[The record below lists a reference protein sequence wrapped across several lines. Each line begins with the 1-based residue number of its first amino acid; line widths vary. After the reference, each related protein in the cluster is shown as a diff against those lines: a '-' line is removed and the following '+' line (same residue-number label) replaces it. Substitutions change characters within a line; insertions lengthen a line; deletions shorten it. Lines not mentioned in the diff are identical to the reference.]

1 MRFWGLSDKG
11 SVRSENQDAILAE
24 QYIAES
30 GIETAILVVCDGMG
44 GANAGGLA
52 AAIAAET
59 FVRYLKPGLD
69 SEISPRSLL
78 TRCALLANEAVYEKG
93 RSSAELR
100 GMGTTL
106 VAAVGDGERMTIV
119 NIGDSRCYLC
129 REGEMIR
136 VTRDHSLV
144 EEMVERG
151 EIMREEAWRH
161 PGKNYI
167 TRALGTDRSARCDVF
182 EVDMTEGE
190 YLLLCTDGLTNTV
203 NPQELLF
210 ELFYGGETETAAQR
224 MLDIAIERGAP
235 DNVSLILFSR

>member
-59 FVRYLKPGLD
+59 FVKYLKPGLD
-69 SEISPRSLL
+69 SEISPRNLL

-93 RSSAELR
+93 RSSAEFR

-182 EVDMTEGE
+182 EVDLAEGE
-190 YLLLCTDGLTNTV
+190 YLLLCTDGLTNVV

-210 ELFYGGETETAAQR
+210 ELFYGGEPETAAQR